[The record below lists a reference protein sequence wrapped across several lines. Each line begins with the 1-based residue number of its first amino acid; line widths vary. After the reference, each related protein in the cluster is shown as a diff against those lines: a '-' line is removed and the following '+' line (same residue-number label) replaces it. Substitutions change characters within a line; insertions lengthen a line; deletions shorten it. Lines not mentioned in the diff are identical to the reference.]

1 VDNHQCGYITK
12 LEKRK
17 EKEKKNLITLLTLQI
32 QEPFHLSQY
41 TPKQMDK
48 KDVQMSGLVPNE
60 QLLSLTVHC
69 RHHSSFDQVKRQF
82 QPIATMLNKS

>member
-1 VDNHQCGYITK
+1 MITSVATSQNWK
-12 LEKRK
+12 KEKKR
-17 EKEKKNLITLLTLQI
+17 KEKKNLITLLTLQI

-60 QLLSLTVHC
+60 QLFITYSALSPP
-69 RHHSSFDQVKRQF
+69 F
-82 QPIATMLNKS
+82 QL